1 MICCKQILLTILAT
15 NLLFAQPKQIWVDST
30 YQSLT
35 LDQKIGQL
43 FMPMVF
49 SQGDQSHYQQ
59 ISADIK
65 KYHLGGIIFSKGTI
79 SEQARLTNLF
89 QNQSK
94 VPLLIAMD
102 AEWGMAMRLRD
113 AKPFPYQ
120 MTLGA
125 IQNDS
130 LLYQMGYSM
139 ANRQR
144 RLGVHLNFA
153 PAVDI
158 NTNAKNPV
166 IGLRSLGS
174 DPELVTKKAG
184 MLLRGMQDG
193 GLMTSI
199 KHFPGHG
206 DTSTDSHHTLP
217 IVSHSLDRLNQVEL
231 YPFKTLIEEGV
242 FSVMVGHLEVPTLEE
257 VKGRPSSLSSSIV
270 TDLLKKKLGFTGLV
284 VTDALNMKGV
294 SDYSGNESASLGS
307 FLAGADLLLIPDDLP
322 LAFADVRNALLSGT
336 IYEERLAYTVKKIL
350 SAKYEA
356 KLHES
361 KTVNPDALQFDLQT
375 SDFTALRHQL
385 AEASMTVI
393 RNEDNILPIQKL
405 EHSQIAYVSIGEDK
419 GEFFFDRLQHYTT
432 VDQQTL
438 TEILSTKND
447 FSHVIVGLHQPDHS
461 PFVKHKLS
469 AEIITKLNLLCQ
481 RFNVILV
488 TFANPYSVST
498 LPLDKCKSVVLAYQN
513 NSIFQSKAAQL
524 VFGGLGANGKLP
536 VDVGRYPQGSG
547 IDIAPLGRLS
557 YGHPKQV
564 GMDDKVLETVDLM
577 ATQAISDSIAPGMQ
591 ILVAKSGKV
600 IYHKSFGYMRYS
612 KQTPIQWYHR
622 YDLASL
628 TKILASIPLAMRE
641 HERDSLFLL
650 TPISDLLEGYRK
662 SNKANMNFQA
672 LFSHHAGIQ
681 PWLPFYKNTLSEK
694 TNRPQKKLYRTKQ
707 KRKHAVQVSEDL
719 FLRTKYLD
727 EIKLEILDSPLLDS
741 LYYKYS
747 DLPFYMFKEYLEG
760 RYKQRMDQ
768 LVEEEFYEP
777 LGASHLGYLPLQEV
791 DVNQIAPSEIDD
803 YYRYT
808 EVQGFVHDM
817 GAAMQNGVGGHAGL
831 FSNAND
837 VAKMMQMFMQGGLY
851 GGHNFF
857 SPSTVDHFNTR
868 HYESENNRRG
878 IGFDKQQFEDPGP
891 TCLCASEQSFGHSG
905 FTGTFA
911 WADPASDLVYVF
923 LSNRTY
929 PTMENTKMVD
939 TNLRSEIQRVIY
951 KAIIQ

>member
-1 MICCKQILLTILAT
+1 MIFAI

-35 LDQKIGQL
+35 LDEKIGQL

-59 ISADIK
+59 IFKDLK

-79 SEQARLTNLF
+79 AEQARLTNLF
-89 QNQSK
+89 QSQSK

-102 AEWGMAMRLRD
+102 AEWGMAMRLHD

-144 RLGVHLNFA
+144 RLGVHLNFS

-174 DPELVTKKAG
+174 DPLLVTQKAG

-217 IVSHSLDRLNQVEL
+217 IVGHGIDRLNQIEL
-231 YPFKTLIEEGV
+231 YPFKTLIDEGA
-242 FSVMVGHLEVPTLEE
+242 FSVMVGHLEVPSLEDI
-257 VKGRPSSLSSSIV
+257 KGRPSSLSSSIV
-270 TDLLKKKLGFTGLV
+270 TDLLKKKFEFKGLV

-294 SDYSGNESASLGS
+294 SDYGGNESASLGS
-307 FLAGADLLLIPDDLP
+307 FLVGADLLLIPDDLP
-322 LAFADVRNALLSGT
+322 LAFADIRNAFLTGT
-336 IYEERLAYTVKKIL
+336 ISEERLAHSVKKIL

-361 KTVNPDALQFDLQT
+361 KMVNPDYLQAELQT
-375 SDFTALRHQL
+375 SDFNALRHQL
-385 AEASMTVI
+385 AEASLTVI
-393 RNEDNILPIQKL
+393 RNEDMVLPIQNL
-405 EHSQIAYVSIGEDK
+405 EDSQIAYVSIGEDK
-419 GEFFFDRLQHYTT
+419 GEFFFDRLQHYTS
-432 VDQQTL
+432 VDKQTL
-438 TEILSTKND
+438 SEILSTKD
-447 FSHVIVGLHQPDHS
+447 DYSHVVVGLHQPYHS

-469 AEIITKLNLLCQ
+469 AEVIEKIDLLCQ
-481 RFNVILV
+481 KFNVILV
-488 TFANPYSVST
+488 TFANPYSISK
-498 LPLDKCKSVVLAYQN
+498 LPLEKCKSVVLAHQN
-513 NSIFQSKAAQL
+513 NPIFQSKAAQL

-536 VDVGRYPQGSG
+536 VSVGRYPQGSG

-564 GMDDKVLETVDLM
+564 GMDENVLEIVDLM
-577 ATQAISDSIAPGMQ
+577 ATRAISDSIAPGMQ

-600 IYHKSFGYMRYS
+600 IYHKSFGHMRYS
-612 KQTPIQWYHR
+612 KQTPIQWFHR

-628 TKILASIPLAMRE
+628 TKILASVPLAMLE
-641 HERDSLFLL
+641 YEQDSLFLL
-650 TPISDLLEGYRK
+650 SPISELLDGYEK

-681 PWLPFYKNTLSEK
+681 PWLPFYKKTISQE
-694 TNRPQKKLYRTKQ
+694 TNRPLKKLYRKKQ

-727 EIKLEILDSPLLDS
+727 EIKDEILDSPLLDS

-747 DLPFYMFKEYLEG
+747 DLPFYMFKEYIEG

-768 LVEEEFYEP
+768 LVEEKFYSP
-777 LGASHLGYLPLQEV
+777 LGASHMGYLPLQEV
-791 DVNQIAPSEIDD
+791 HVNHVVPSEIDD
-803 YYRYT
+803 YFRHT

-857 SPSTVDHFNTR
+857 SPSTVSHFNTR
-868 HYESENNRRG
+868 HYKSENNRRG
-878 IGFDKQQFEDPGP
+878 IGFDKQQFKDPGP
-891 TCLCASEQSFGHSG
+891 TCLCTSEQSFGHSG

-951 KAIIQ
+951 KALIH

>member
-1 MICCKQILLTILAT
+1 MICSKQILLLILAT
-15 NLLFAQPKQIWVDST
+15 NLLFAQSKQVWVDST

-59 ISADIK
+59 ISEDLK

-79 SEQARLTNLF
+79 AEQARLTNLF
-89 QNQSK
+89 QSQSK

-102 AEWGMAMRLRD
+102 AEWGMAMRLHD

-130 LLYQMGYSM
+130 LLYKMGYAM

-144 RLGVHLNFA
+144 RLGIHLNFA
-153 PAVDI
+153 PTVDI

-174 DPELVTKKAG
+174 DPLLVTQKAG
-184 MLLRGMQDG
+184 MLLRGMQEG

-217 IVSHSLDRLNQVEL
+217 VVPHSLNRLNQVEL
-231 YPFKTLIEEGV
+231 YPFKTLIKEGV
-242 FSVMVGHLEVPTLEE
+242 FSVMVGHLEVPALEKA
-257 VKGRPSSLSSSIV
+257 KGRPSSLSSSIV
-270 TDLLKKKLGFTGLV
+270 TDLLKKEFGFTGLV

-294 SDYSGNESASLGS
+294 SDYSGNKSASLGS

-322 LAFADVRNALLSGT
+322 LAFADIRNALLSG
-336 IYEERLAYTVKKIL
+336 IISEERLAYSVKKIL
-350 SAKYEA
+350 STKYEV
-356 KLHES
+356 KLHEV
-361 KTVNPDALQFDLQT
+361 KMVNPDALRVDLQT
-375 SDFTALRHQL
+375 SDFNALRHQL
-385 AEASMTVI
+385 AEASLTVI
-393 RNEDNILPIQKL
+393 RNEDKVLPIQKFAD
-405 EHSQIAYVSIGEDK
+405 SQIAYVTIGEDT
-419 GEFFFDRLQHYTT
+419 GEFFFDRLQHYTS
-432 VDQQTL
+432 VDRQTL

-447 FSHVIVGLHQPDHS
+447 YSHVIVGLHQPDHS

-469 AEIITKLNLLCQ
+469 TDVIAKLDLLCQ
-481 RFNVILV
+481 KFNVVLV
-488 TFANPYSVST
+488 TFANPYSVSK
-498 LPLDKCKSVVLAYQN
+498 LPLEKCKSVVLAYQN
-513 NSIFQSKAAQL
+513 NPIFQSKAAQL

-536 VDVGRYPQGSG
+536 VPVGHYPQGSG

-557 YGHPKQV
+557 YGHPNQV
-564 GMDDKVLETVDLM
+564 GMDNKTLETVDLM

-591 ILVAKSGKV
+591 ILVAKSGKI
-600 IYHKSFGYMRYS
+600 IYHKSFGHMRYS
-612 KQTPIQWYHR
+612 EKTPIQWFHR

-628 TKILASIPLAMRE
+628 TKILASVPLAMQE
-641 HERDSLFLL
+641 YERDSLFLL
-650 TPISDLLEGYRK
+650 TPISDLLAGYNK
-662 SNKANMNFQA
+662 SNKADMNFQA

-707 KRKHAVQVSEDL
+707 KRKHTVQVSEDL

-727 EIKLEILDSPLLDS
+727 EIKDEILDSPLLDS

-747 DLPFYMFKEYLEG
+747 DLPFYMFKEYIEG

-768 LVEEEFYEP
+768 LVEEKFYAP
-777 LGASHLGYLPLQEV
+777 LGASHLGYLPLQDV
-791 DVNQIAPSEIDD
+791 DVNQVVPSEIDD

-837 VAKMMQMFMQGGLY
+837 VAKMMQMFMQGGSY
-851 GGHNFF
+851 GGRNFF
-857 SPSTVDHFNTR
+857 SSSTFSHFNTR
-868 HYESENNRRG
+868 QYESENNRRG

-939 TNLRSEIQRVIY
+939 INLRSEIQRVIY
-951 KAIIQ
+951 KAIIH